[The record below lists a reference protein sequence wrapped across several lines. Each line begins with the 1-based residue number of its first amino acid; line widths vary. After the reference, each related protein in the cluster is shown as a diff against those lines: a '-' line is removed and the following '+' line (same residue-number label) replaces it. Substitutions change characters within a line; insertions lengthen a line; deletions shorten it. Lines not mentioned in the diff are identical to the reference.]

1 MRRKG
6 RCCRGQPAA
15 GGASVFAGYFLLCGK
30 NHHGKIVPHL
40 LILRIYDVFYANHE
54 GMVDIGG
61 IFRYGKNQAQPVT
74 YL

>member
-1 MRRKG
+1 MLTG
-6 RCCRGQPAA
+6 E
-15 GGASVFAGYFLLCGK
+15 AGYFFYFTGK
-30 NHHGKIVPHL
+30 IIIGKIVLHL

>member
-1 MRRKG
+1 ME
-6 RCCRGQPAA
+6 
-15 GGASVFAGYFLLCGK
+15 
-30 NHHGKIVPHL
+30 KIVLHL